1 MAIPITPTPILE
13 GKEASDFLTR
23 LMTEENDK
31 KSLVPTPKLKSVK
44 EKILADAER
53 RKK

>member
-1 MAIPITPTPILE
+1 MAIPIAPTPILE
-13 GKEASDFLTR
+13 REEASDFLTR
-23 LMTEENDK
+23 LITEESDK
-31 KSLVPTPKLKSVK
+31 KSLVPTPKLKSAK

>member
-1 MAIPITPTPILE
+1 MAMPIAPTPILE
-13 GKEASDFLTR
+13 GREASDFLTR

-31 KSLVPTPKLKSVK
+31 KPMVPTPKLKEVK